1 MRKELKKYIPY
12 VIGFAFIAGVACTGI
27 YYAFVK

>member
-1 MRKELKKYIPY
+1 MSKELKKYIPY
-12 VIGFAFIAGVACTGI
+12 FICFGFIVGVAIAGI